1 MKLSLNFY
9 LFIDDLITRAYQQL
23 QQTRLKVAAKVS
35 KLGHEVSGPTSRL
48 LSSLFSW
55 SHDLC
60 SWLRFLTTLSAISF
74 AEEERREWWRGDLG
88 HIHDL
93 SSGPMGLASY
103 LIVLISRSEQTSI
116 QRTNRGL
123 EREQI
128 CFLRLAFS
136 SLLPLSIPKTF

>member
-1 MKLSLNFY
+1 LKLSLNFY
-9 LFIDDLITRAYQQL
+9 LFIDDLITRACQQL

-35 KLGHEVSGPTSRL
+35 KLGHEVSCPTSRL

-60 SWLRFLTTLSAISF
+60 SWLRFLTTLSLISF
-74 AEEERREWWRGDLG
+74 AYCRQRRRGENDGGGLG

-123 EREQI
+123 ERADLL
-128 CFLRLAFS
+128 FAFGLFIS
-136 SLLPLSIPKTF
+136 FASFDS